1 MSFIQTILRKITSR
15 KFIAAATLVV
25 AGLIA
30 MFSETPAD
38 AAQQQVDTYSKY
50 IPNVVGAITAIL
62 GALGF
67 IKAEADVDAA
77 REITI
82 VESKPEQ

>member
-1 MSFIQTILRKITSR
+1 MNFFQNILRKITSR
-15 KFIAAATLVV
+15 KFIAAGTLVV

-30 MFSETPAD
+30 MFTETPTD
-38 AAQQQVDTYSKY
+38 AAQQQVESWSKY
-50 IPNVVGAITAIL
+50 IPNVIGAITAIL

-82 VESKPEQ
+82 VEKSSED

>member
-1 MSFIQTILRKITSR
+1 MNFIQNIIRKITSR
-15 KFIAAATLVV
+15 KFIAAGTLVV

-30 MFSETPAD
+30 MFSETPA
-38 AAQQQVDTYSKY
+38 AEAQQQVDNWSKY
-50 IPNVVGAITAIL
+50 IPNVVGATTAIL

-82 VESKPEQ
+82 VEKNSED

>member
-1 MSFIQTILRKITSR
+1 MNFFQNILRKITSQ
-15 KFIAAATLVV
+15 KFIAAGTLVV

-30 MFSETPAD
+30 MFSETPTD
-38 AAQQQVDTYSKY
+38 AAQQQVENWSKY
-50 IPNVVGAITAIL
+50 IPNVIGAITAIL

-82 VESKPEQ
+82 VEKSSED